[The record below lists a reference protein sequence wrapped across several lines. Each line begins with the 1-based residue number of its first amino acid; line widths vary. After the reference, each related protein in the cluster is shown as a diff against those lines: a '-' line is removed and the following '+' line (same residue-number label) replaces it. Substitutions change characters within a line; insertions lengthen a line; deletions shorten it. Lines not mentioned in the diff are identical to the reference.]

1 MFAKAATTLFLVS
14 PLASTS
20 KKSQKVYRI
29 VGLNSPTYPHFS
41 WYLGSHGNPVHTGVR
56 GPCWRSQTS
65 CSMSLLAQDLVLA
78 RNIHYR
84 GVMIPALDLCQES
97 DFQLFGDSK
106 SGFESSKKG
115 IITPIVIQEGY
126 LISNMAASQV
136 LWTASSIPESMC
148 LDSLANLWGE
158 FLKVSKKVAM
168 HWSQTLSGASMRRMR
183 RKGGPFRRPF

>member
-1 MFAKAATTLFLVS
+1 MFWNKRLTRNGYKRKHGHLFPWIGMFAKAATTLFLVS

-41 WYLGSHGNPVHTGVR
+41 WYLGSHGNPVHTGIR

-106 SGFESSKKG
+106 SIFGSNKNG
-115 IITPIVIQEGY
+115 IRTPRI
-126 LISNMAASQV
+126 LPTTPMMPRS
-136 LWTASSIPESMC
+136 
-148 LDSLANLWGE
+148 
-158 FLKVSKKVAM
+158 
-168 HWSQTLSGASMRRMR
+168 
-183 RKGGPFRRPF
+183 

>member
-41 WYLGSHGNPVHTGVR
+41 WYLGSHGNPVHTGIR

-84 GVMIPALDLCQES
+84 GD
-97 DFQLFGDSK
+97 
-106 SGFESSKKG
+106 
-115 IITPIVIQEGY
+115 
-126 LISNMAASQV
+126 
-136 LWTASSIPESMC
+136 
-148 LDSLANLWGE
+148 DSLLHVYSALNKWITFSRNFYYLGI
-158 FLKVSKKVAM
+158 FLRNFLFFEKKLKTRIA
-168 HWSQTLSGASMRRMR
+168 TIL
-183 RKGGPFRRPF
+183 